1 MSKHY
6 LILKAIYLHIVTINI
21 TTELYIIDNF
31 LNII

>member
-21 TTELYIIDNF
+21 TKELDIIDNF
-31 LNII
+31 